1 MIKARKIKIVKDILK
16 NNPDLSAQEIANITE
31 LRLSVVKAILK
42 DLDLTIIK

>member
-1 MIKARKIKIVKDILK
+1 MVKIRRIKIVKELLQ
-16 NNPDLSAQEIANITE
+16 NNPNLSAKEIANITE